1 MRVRLPSLALAL
13 IALSAASVGRAGER
27 QRRPVSLHI
36 QEAGCLQ
43 AHTFLQALGDLGVE
57 VRRDGAGEPARL
69 FFVSV
74 EECVLEGRVVFV
86 GRVTAEAHDGRQ
98 ESRTVSG
105 ARCEDVSKALAVHVA
120 IAQDALAST
129 STPTPESVPGLRD
142 AEAAPTVAV
151 WPTARVKEEPVRQRV
166 PGRRGAGGMVATIFH
181 GDHQDVGARAYA
193 ATRVFGA
200 TRVGASVAGARE
212 STALGREWM
221 RAGGFASWGAPW
233 NDVVAGFVGEVGAV
247 VDRTRT
253 PWRPWPQQ
261 HEHDEHAGAALYLSV
276 SLVLQIPWR
285 FPVRPMAALTG
296 TWTPARR
303 LDQGHHMIE
312 GGLVWQAF

>member
-1 MRVRLPSLALAL
+1 MRFAPLMPIVSLVPLVASLAHADEAQRPAVAL
-13 IALSAASVGRAGER
+13 QV
-27 QRRPVSLHI
+27 
-36 QEAGCLQ
+36 QEAECLQ
-43 AHTFLQALGDLGVE
+43 AQSFRQALADLGVD
-57 VRRDGAGEPARL
+57 VRPDGDGKPARL
-69 FFVSV
+69 FAVSV
-74 EECVLEGRVVFV
+74 EACALEGRVVFV
-86 GRVTAEAHDGRQ
+86 GHVSTEARDGQ
-98 ESRTVSG
+98 KETRTVSG

-129 STPTPESVPGLRD
+129 STPTPESVPGLPD

-247 VDRTRT
+247 VDGTRT

-261 HEHDEHAGAALYLSV
+261 HEHDEHAGAALYVSV

-296 TWTPARR
+296 TWTPVRQR
-303 LDQGHHMIE
+303 DPNHHMIE